1 MLAERPDISLKMA
14 ITRDKFK
21 QKLRNPESKL
31 NDTATEQY
39 EGILDKQADICMQIF
54 SKPICVLSGAAGTGK
69 TNIDDLK
76 WLMSTVLSKVGSWKT
91 SGWAYVADCT
101 QMEPVGPGEIGQ
113 LVEMTKSFVEAG
125 CKAFGF
131 AEGSSLMLKV
141 QTKKNTQM
149 SDTGVIEGH
158 FETVEQ
164 VLEWL
169 KTDMGL

>member
-1 MLAERPDISLKMA
+1 MIKEVVDMKDVHGSQEVEVVAGRKVIIS
-14 ITRDKFK
+14 
-21 QKLRNPESKL
+21 
-31 NDTATEQY
+31 
-39 EGILDKQADICMQIF
+39 
-54 SKPICVLSGAAGTGK
+54 AGKGK
-69 TNIDDLK
+69 TNVDDLK
-76 WLMSTVLSKVGSWKT
+76 WLMETVLSKAALWKA

>member
-1 MLAERPDISLKMA
+1 MKESQGTQSVEVIAG
-14 ITRDKFK
+14 
-21 QKLRNPESKL
+21 RNIIVS
-31 NDTATEQY
+31 
-39 EGILDKQADICMQIF
+39 
-54 SKPICVLSGAAGTGK
+54 AGTGK

>member
-1 MLAERPDISLKMA
+1 MKETQGTQSVEVIAG
-14 ITRDKFK
+14 
-21 QKLRNPESKL
+21 RNIIVS
-31 NDTATEQY
+31 
-39 EGILDKQADICMQIF
+39 
-54 SKPICVLSGAAGTGK
+54 AGTGK

-113 LVEMTKSFVEAG
+113 LVEMTKSFVDAG

-141 QTKKNTQM
+141 KQRKIHKCLTQA
-149 SDTGVIEGH
+149 
-158 FETVEQ
+158 
-164 VLEWL
+164 LL
-169 KTDMGL
+169 KDILKQLNKFLNG

>member
-1 MLAERPDISLKMA
+1 MKDIHGSQEVEVVTGRKV
-14 ITRDKFK
+14 IV
-21 QKLRNPESKL
+21 S
-31 NDTATEQY
+31 
-39 EGILDKQADICMQIF
+39 
-54 SKPICVLSGAAGTGK
+54 AGKGK
-69 TNIDDLK
+69 TNVNDLK
-76 WLMSTVLSKVGSWKT
+76 WLMETVLSKAALWK
-91 SGWAYVADCT
+91 SLGWAYVADCT

>member
-1 MLAERPDISLKMA
+1 MVKKNGAQSVETISGRK
-14 ITRDKFK
+14 I
-21 QKLRNPESKL
+21 
-31 NDTATEQY
+31 
-39 EGILDKQADICMQIF
+39 
-54 SKPICVLSGAAGTGK
+54 VLSAGVGK
-69 TNIDDLK
+69 TNVDELK
-76 WLMSTVLSKVGSWKT
+76 WLTETVLSEAKAWKAT
-91 SGWAYVADCT
+91 GWAYIADCS
-101 QMEPVGPGEIGQ
+101 QMSPVSPSEGGE
-113 LVEMTKSFVEAG
+113 LVTMTKKFVEAG

>member
-1 MLAERPDISLKMA
+1 MKDVHGSQEVEVVTGRKVIVS
-14 ITRDKFK
+14 
-21 QKLRNPESKL
+21 
-31 NDTATEQY
+31 
-39 EGILDKQADICMQIF
+39 
-54 SKPICVLSGAAGTGK
+54 AGKGK
-69 TNIDDLK
+69 TNVNDLK
-76 WLMSTVLSKVGSWKT
+76 WLMETVLSKAALWK
-91 SGWAYVADCT
+91 SLGWAYVADCT